1 MSTFMD
7 RKSEPQSLKLTNVSS
22 ELLMLILH
30 LRATEDF
37 GDEARL
43 RQKIKE
49 LIDSWRR
56 KCQRAEI
63 ETQDVET
70 AQFALIAFLDETIIT
85 SDWVQQNTW
94 MANPLQMEYYSRFD
108 AGEEFFTRLEDLRQR
123 PKSHT
128 SVLEIYYLCM
138 AMGFEG
144 KYQLHD
150 KEKLR
155 WIIEDT
161 YNELRQVL
169 GRPVEKLSPHG
180 RPRDEIVEVVKT
192 EIPLWVIGVVSASF
206 CIFVYLILNF
216 IINGKADNL
225 INLINQHI

>member
-1 MSTFMD
+1 
-7 RKSEPQSLKLTNVSS
+7 
-22 ELLMLILH
+22 MLILH

-43 RQKIKE
+43 RQKIKD
-49 LIDSWRR
+49 LFDSWRR
-56 KCQRAEI
+56 KCQRAET
-63 ETQDVET
+63 ETQDIEA
-70 AQFALIAFLDETIIT
+70 AQFAFVAFLDETIIT
-85 SDWVQQNTW
+85 SDWVQRDAW
-94 MANPLQMEYYSRFD
+94 IANPLQMEYYNRFD
-108 AGEEFFTRLEDLRQR
+108 AGEEFFSRLEDLRQR
-123 PKSHT
+123 PKSHA

-161 YNELRQVL
+161 YNELRQIS
-169 GRPVEKLSPHG
+169 GRAVEKLSPHG
-180 RPRDEIVEVVKT
+180 RPRDEIVEAVKT
-192 EIPLWVIGVVSASF
+192 DIPLWVVGVVSAGF
-206 CIFVYLILNF
+206 CIFVYLILIF
-216 IINGKADNL
+216 IITGKADGV

>member
-1 MSTFMD
+1 
-7 RKSEPQSLKLTNVSS
+7 
-22 ELLMLILH
+22 MLILH
-30 LRATEDF
+30 LRVTEDF

-43 RQKIKE
+43 RQKIKD

-56 KCQRAEI
+56 KCQRAEV

-70 AQFALIAFLDETIIT
+70 AQFALVAFLDETIIT
-85 SDWVQQNTW
+85 SDWGQRDTW

-108 AGEEFFTRLEDLRQR
+108 AGEEFFTRLENLRQR
-123 PKSHT
+123 PKSYV

-161 YNELRQVL
+161 YSELRQIL
-169 GRPVEKLSPHG
+169 GKSVEKLSPHG
-180 RPRDEIVEVVKT
+180 RPRDEIVEVVKS
-192 EIPLWVIGVVSASF
+192 EIPLWVIGVVSAGV
-206 CIFVYLILNF
+206 CIFIYLVLTF
-216 IINGKADNL
+216 IIGGKAES
-225 INLINQHI
+225 IKNLINQSI

>member
-1 MSTFMD
+1 MD

-22 ELLMLILH
+22 ELFMLILH

-85 SDWVQQNTW
+85 SDWAEQNTW
-94 MANPLQMEYYSRFD
+94 MASPLQMEYYSRFD

-155 WIIEDT
+155 WVIEDT
-161 YNELRQVL
+161 YNELREVL
-169 GRPVEKLSPHG
+169 SISVGKLSPHG
-180 RPRDEIVEVVKT
+180 RPRDEIVEAVKT
-192 EIPLWVIGVVSASF
+192 DIPLWVIGVVSAGF
-206 CIFVYLILNF
+206 CIFVYVILNF